1 MKIIREILGQQIE
14 IELTE
19 QEIEDAHYEQARKF
33 DLEDCENVFKEVYRN
48 ESWLNRILESE
59 ETIKP
64 ILEQMRIFYRRDMDK
79 YDVPWFEAA
88 HHAAKHRTVVEMIE
102 KFKRGESK

>member
-1 MKIIREILGQQIE
+1 MKIKREILGYTIE

-19 QEIEDAHYEQARKF
+19 DEIEEAHYEQVRKF

-48 ESWLNRILESE
+48 ESWLNRILERE
-59 ETIKP
+59 EVIRP

-88 HHAAKHRTVVEMIE
+88 CHAARHRTVVEMIE
-102 KFKRGESK
+102 KFKKGD